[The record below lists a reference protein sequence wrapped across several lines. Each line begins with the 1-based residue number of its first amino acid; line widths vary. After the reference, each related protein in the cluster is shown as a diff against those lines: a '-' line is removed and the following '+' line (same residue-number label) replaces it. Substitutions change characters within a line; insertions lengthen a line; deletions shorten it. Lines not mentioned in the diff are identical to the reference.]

1 MKVVIIGAQW
11 GDEGKGK
18 IVDYLAEKAEYVV
31 RYSGGPNAGHTIVVD
46 GKQYALHQVPS
57 GILYA
62 NKNVYLGAGMVID
75 PEALFNELQ
84 MLKDNGINW
93 EGRVFISDR
102 AHLILPKYRTMD
114 KERDAARPRPIGPTG
129 RGIGI
134 AYGEKANRDGLR
146 LADLDWEEKMGEY
159 TGEDKAYL
167 DKYKDRLLSMRVD
180 LTAEMWKLRNAN
192 ILFEG
197 AQGAMLDIDS
207 GTYPYVS
214 SGPSCAAGAAVGS
227 GIGPHDLDKILGVFK
242 AYETRVGNGP
252 MPSEFN
258 DTSEGELCQYVRD
271 TGREYGVTTG
281 RARRCGYLD
290 LVALRYACRVNS
302 LDGLVLTHLDIYDA
316 MDEVEACVAYDINGK
331 IVTDFPANVD
341 AMNAAKPQLKK
352 FKGWKTELKNCKTY
366 EDLPKNARDYV
377 EFIEDFTGTPVDIIS
392 VGYER
397 NETFIRKD
405 PWKK

>member
-102 AHLILPKYRTMD
+102 AHLILPKYRRMD
-114 KERDAARPRPIGPTG
+114 KERDAARPRPIGTTG